1 MGRHYFSH
9 LTNTQAE
16 SQGGYIIC
24 PRSHSEEG
32 EMGLEL
38 SSVWFRAHVL
48 SHCTGQIFLWFFFG
62 PCKDA
67 FFNCISASWA
77 CQGRVV
83 APSPSHA
90 HVLLPWAEPAKPAQ
104 WALCSC
110 GPCPCSCSKLKELS
124 MRAILFSICLGL
136 WRQWPLEKERK
147 MQSIPKTVSYLKSQ
161 L

>member
-38 SSVWFRAHVL
+38 SSVWFQAHVL
-48 SHCTGQIFLWFFFG
+48 SHWTGQIFLLWFFFG

-77 CQGRVV
+77 CRGRVV
-83 APSPSHA
+83 APSPPHA

-104 WALCSC
+104 WALCSS
-110 GPCPCSCSKLKELS
+110 GPCPCSCSCASISDTFYTCSEVKGS
-124 MRAILFSICLGL
+124 FFSQQGFVLLCFPH
-136 WRQWPLEKERK
+136 R
-147 MQSIPKTVSYLKSQ
+147 
-161 L
+161 